1 MNGNVQWEFYNEN
14 ALVSP
19 RGIATD
25 NNNNIYVV
33 GEWSNNVVVISR
45 DGKKYKV
52 LLSDLD
58 GVSFSSGIHCD
69 RARNQL
75 LLTTGGGD
83 NPSLLYDIST
93 TPT

>member
-1 MNGNVQWEFYNEN
+1 MWY
-14 ALVSP
+14 L
-19 RGIATD
+19 TD
-25 NNNNIYVV
+25 TCLYVV
-33 GEWSNNVVVISR
+33 GEWSNNLVVISR
-45 DGKKYKV
+45 DGKKCKV

-75 LLTTGGGD
+75 LLTTGGD

-93 TPT
+93 SSR